1 VSPLT
6 QAVTLTGVK
15 ALPEV
20 DWPAEEPCEIGF
32 DRLVVR
38 GTPFD
43 DLDVVRLNVQTT
55 GGTATLGCIPPEPR
69 AAIAATGIT
78 EIRLSRLTF
87 ALDYRA
93 SSSAATL
100 RLHSVADGLAA
111 VSLDAEFDYLWFDA
125 RQAID
130 EPRPVAFLR
139 SARLEFENLGV
150 WEGVRGLL
158 PPPLTDPAMAPAVIF
173 RILSE
178 ELPVTPGIGPS
189 PMRKALAASASEAWT
204 AFLANPDRLVLE
216 TGFDPDHPAW
226 LNLMRWDA
234 GPDVI
239 LDDLEPRLA
248 LLPSSTRVILPAA
261 LVSRALATPEQL
273 SEAERIEVGTAL
285 ATGVGAP
292 RDLASARALLDP
304 AVAAGSGDA
313 ALVLARALAAR
324 EPESAYRLAL
334 QAAAGGAPGA
344 AGLLDRVEGGLPFE
358 RVLELQDE
366 LALGHGIPPEA
377 LARLSRIREEASMR
391 LTGNGRTRSY
401 ATAAFFALIGAAAAD
416 SESAGILEEIDV
428 MMRAAGPDAVALWR
442 VQEAAAADRARAI
455 WVERDLPAT
464 LGGGN

>member
-1 VSPLT
+1 
-6 QAVTLTGVK
+6 
-15 ALPEV
+15 
-20 DWPAEEPCEIGF
+20 
-32 DRLVVR
+32 
-38 GTPFD
+38 
-43 DLDVVRLNVQTT
+43 
-55 GGTATLGCIPPEPR
+55 
-69 AAIAATGIT
+69 
-78 EIRLSRLTF
+78 
-87 ALDYRA
+87 
-93 SSSAATL
+93 
-100 RLHSVADGLAA
+100 
-111 VSLDAEFDYLWFDA
+111 
-125 RQAID
+125 
-130 EPRPVAFLR
+130 
-139 SARLEFENLGV
+139 
-150 WEGVRGLL
+150 
-158 PPPLTDPAMAPAVIF
+158 
-173 RILSE
+173 
-178 ELPVTPGIGPS
+178 
-189 PMRKALAASASEAWT
+189 
-204 AFLANPDRLVLE
+204 
-216 TGFDPDHPAW
+216 
-226 LNLMRWDA
+226 MRWDA

-292 RDLASARALLDP
+292 RDLASARALHDP

-344 AGLLDRVEGGLPFE
+344 ADLLDRVEGGLPFE

-366 LALGHGIPPEA
+366 LAPGHGIPPEA

-416 SESAGILEEIDV
+416 SESAGILEEIDE